1 MINLT
6 PIINAVIAIAAAV
19 ATAFLIPW
27 IRSKTTEGQRKELAA
42 WIKIGVAA
50 AEQLY
55 AGQGRGEEKKAYVL
69 KFLADNGYSVDLES
83 VNAMIEAAVQQL
95 NSAAGLT
102 ID

>member
-1 MINLT
+1 MIDLT

>member
-1 MINLT
+1 MIDLT

-83 VNAMIEAAVQQL
+83 INAMIEAAVQQL
-95 NSAAGLT
+95 NSAVGLT